1 MVGEP
6 SAWRANDVVAY
17 DGLRE
22 AANAAIALLL
32 RLSTTGTIDES
43 EAIAA
48 SAEIRQ
54 SVLGIDGFDRAE
66 VDSHR
71 TLLDER
77 IADLISRLP

>member
-17 DGLRE
+17 DALRE

-32 RLSTTGTIDES
+32 RLSTTGTISES
-43 EAIAA
+43 EAVAD
-48 SAEIRQ
+48 SAQIRQ
-54 SVLGIDGFDRAE
+54 GVLGIDGFDRPK

-71 TLLDER
+71 ALLDER
-77 IADLISRLP
+77 IAELSSRLP

>member
-17 DGLRE
+17 DALRE

-32 RLSTTGTIDES
+32 RLSTTGTISES
-43 EAIAA
+43 EAVAD
-48 SAEIRQ
+48 SAQIRQ
-54 SVLGIDGFDRAE
+54 GVLGIDGFDRAK

-71 TLLDER
+71 ALLDER
-77 IADLISRLP
+77 IAELSSRLP